1 MKTLSALPIGIFFGI
16 VLVKSEVASWF
27 RIQAMF
33 RFEEAHMY
41 LVIAS
46 AVAVGAVAI
55 LAIKGLGL
63 SDVSGEPV
71 ALNGKPFT
79 KGTIIGGVIFG
90 MGWAITGACPGPVY
104 AQIGSGENMALLT
117 FAGVFAGAFLYAWV
131 RPRLPH

>member
-16 VLVKSEVASWF
+16 VLVKAEVASWF

-41 LVIAS
+41 LVIGS

-71 ALNGKPFT
+71 ALKGKPFT

-90 MGWAITGACPGPVY
+90 MGWAITGPGQAPV
-104 AQIGSGENMALLT
+104 IDICSLDT
-117 FAGVFAGAFLYAWV
+117 CDF
-131 RPRLPH
+131 R